1 MTRRPPH
8 EFPARRRAGTSARGF
23 RRRLVALAALCLAL
37 AALCAV
43 GMAVGS
49 RIVPLHETWNAL
61 WHYSPKDGD
70 HVLIRQV
77 RIPRTAIAVAAGS
90 CLGLAGVLTQSLTR
104 NALAE
109 PGTLGVNHGAAAG
122 VVVGLSASGGSSI
135 LVYTWFAFAGAAAA
149 GLVVHRLGRAN
160 EAGENPTRLVLAGA
174 ALSILLGSTTT
185 IAILSRPETVHES
198 FRGWATGSLQGRGWE
213 SLWVALACLAV
224 GACIAAIVARSLDV
238 AVLGRDA
245 ARGLGANTRT
255 TWALANLA
263 VVVLAGGA
271 TAATGPIAFVGLA
284 SPHIA
289 RTVGGSGHA
298 RLLPLSALLGAMA
311 LLTADVLGRV
321 ADYPDEIGAGV
332 MAGLIGAP
340 FFVALVRGG
349 RIAGI

>member
-1 MTRRPPH
+1 M
-8 EFPARRRAGTSARGF
+8 
-23 RRRLVALAALCLAL
+23 V
-37 AALCAV
+37 
-43 GMAVGS
+43 VGS

-90 CLGLAGVLTQSLTR
+90 CLGLAGALTQSLTR

-198 FRGWATGSLQGRGWE
+198 FRGWATGSLQGRGQNP
-213 SLWVALACLAV
+213 
-224 GACIAAIVARSLDV
+224 R
-238 AVLGRDA
+238 
-245 ARGLGANTRT
+245 
-255 TWALANLA
+255 
-263 VVVLAGGA
+263 
-271 TAATGPIAFVGLA
+271 F
-284 SPHIA
+284 
-289 RTVGGSGHA
+289 
-298 RLLPLSALLGAMA
+298 LPLCGS
-311 LLTADVLGRV
+311 
-321 ADYPDEIGAGV
+321 YPS
-332 MAGLIGAP
+332 
-340 FFVALVRGG
+340 R
-349 RIAGI
+349 